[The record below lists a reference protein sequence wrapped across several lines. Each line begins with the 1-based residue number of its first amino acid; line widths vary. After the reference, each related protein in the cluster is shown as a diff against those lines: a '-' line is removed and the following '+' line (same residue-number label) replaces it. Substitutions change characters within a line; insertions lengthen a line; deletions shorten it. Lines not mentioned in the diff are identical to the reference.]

1 VNIKNNLFLL
11 FKFTQIDFRSFATKW
26 VIDDDQPFTT
36 LENKY
41 FRKMIKLLNSN
52 AIIPSA
58 DTIKNDV
65 LESFKVEQKR
75 MRELFQ
81 VILNIT

>member
-1 VNIKNNLFLL
+1 
-11 FKFTQIDFRSFATKW
+11 
-26 VIDDDQPFTT
+26 
-36 LENKY
+36 
-41 FRKMIKLLNSN
+41 MIKLLNSN